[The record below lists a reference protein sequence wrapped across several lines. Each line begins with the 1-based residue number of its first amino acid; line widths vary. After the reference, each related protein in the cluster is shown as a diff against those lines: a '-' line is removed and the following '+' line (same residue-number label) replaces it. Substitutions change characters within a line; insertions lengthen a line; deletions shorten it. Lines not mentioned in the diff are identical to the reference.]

1 MTKSLD
7 IAPRRAATPSRY
19 ATFMS
24 RRASL
29 MPTFAAV
36 AILLVLL
43 ISAQAR
49 FPKFLSPGNM
59 SALLLDNAY
68 LVVLAVGPHVRDPHG
83 RHRPLGGVGHGLH
96 RHPRRE
102 PARPGHPGGRRG
114 ADQCSSPAP

>member
-36 AILLVLL
+36 AILIVLL

-49 FPKFLSPGNM
+49 VPEVPQPGKH
-59 SALLLDNAY
+59 
-68 LVVLAVGPHVRDPHG
+68 VGAA
-83 RHRPLGGVGHGLH
+83 
-96 RHPRRE
+96 
-102 PARPGHPGGRRG
+102 AR
-114 ADQCSSPAP
+114 